1 MNRYLLSLALLA
13 AGSAQAWDC
22 KFGKDIDLTLDLA
35 GSEQLSVLA
44 AAGDLAMT
52 GQAGS
57 SEARVR
63 GKVCVSEE
71 EWLDESGVVTEGGPN
86 ASIAVTLPDSDTGWS
101 LMGSRYAWVDLD
113 ITVPAGLALDIR
125 DSSGDVEVNGT
136 GPVTLQDSSGDI
148 EISDV
153 GGSTVLKDSSG
164 DIKLWR
170 IDGDVTVR
178 QDSSGDIVGHEI
190 QGSVLIEHDSS
201 GDIRFE
207 EVSGDFAVEHDSSG
221 DIVADTVGG
230 DFRVRQDGSGAVR
243 HTDVSGQVEVPL

>member
-1 MNRYLLSLALLA
+1 MKRYLLLLALLA

-22 KFGKDIDLTLDLA
+22 KFEKDIDVTLDLA
-35 GSEQLSVLA
+35 GSAQLSVLA

-52 GQAGS
+52 GQAGTND
-57 SEARVR
+57 ARVR

-71 EWLDESGVVTEGGPN
+71 EWLDEAGVVTEGGPD
-86 ASIAVTLPDSDTGWS
+86 ASIAVTLPDSDSGWS
-101 LMGSRYAWVDLD
+101 FMGNRYAYVDLD

-125 DSSGDVEVNGT
+125 DSSGDVEVRGT
-136 GPVTLQDSSGDI
+136 GQVALQDSSGDI
-148 EISDV
+148 TISDV
-153 GGSTVLKDSSG
+153 GGSAVLKDSSG

-207 EVSGDFAVEHDSSG
+207 QVRDDFVVERDSSG
-221 DIVADTVGG
+221 DIVAEGVGR
-230 DFRVRQDGSGAVR
+230 DFRVLQDGSGEVR
-243 HTDVSGQVEVPL
+243 HAGVSGEVEVPR